1 MRRCKFKQQNEVT
14 EAKNYATGYEEFIKN
29 CKARN
34 LSDYTLRYYQTID
47 YVMKQYCDEEQI
59 LLSNIDITFYDEFI
73 LFLKDRNIKDTT
85 IFSYAKGM
93 RTILYFFM
101 EKGYMKE
108 FKVSMPQ
115 VDVPLKSVYTKQ
127 EIAALLKMP
136 DMNTCSFSELRSW
149 MMVVYFVGTGQRLRT
164 VLGLKIEDVDLE
176 NAVVIL
182 KNMKNRKHTI
192 LPLPYKVVE
201 ALRIYLSYR
210 GGKKNEYLF
219 CSWDGLELTK
229 RGAEEAIR
237 RYNRARGVEKTSIHA
252 FRHSFATNY
261 LESGGDL
268 FRLQQLMC
276 HSNINITKGYIH
288 MTTKEVGRDLDDLT
302 YLNDVSF
309 HKIKIQKKN

>member
-1 MRRCKFKQQNEVT
+1 MRRCKFKKQIEVVEEKT
-14 EAKNYATGYEEFIKN
+14 FAAGYEEFVKN
-29 CKARN
+29 CMARN
-34 LSDYTLRYYQTID
+34 LSDYTLRYYKTIE
-47 YVMKQYCDEEQI
+47 YVLKQYCDMENQ
-59 LLSNIDITFYDEFI
+59 LVKNIDTSFYNDFI
-73 LFLKDRNIKDTT
+73 IFLQERNIRDTT
-85 IFSYAKGM
+85 IFSYAKGL

-101 EKGYMKE
+101 EKGYVKE
-108 FKVSMPQ
+108 FKIAMPQ
-115 VDVPLKSVYTKQ
+115 ADEPLKDVYTKQ
-127 EIAALLKMP
+127 ELEALLKVP
-136 DMNTCSFSELRSW
+136 DLKNCSFSTLRSW
-149 MMVVYFVGTGQRLRT
+149 MMIVYFVGTGQRLRT

-182 KNMKNRKHTI
+182 RNMKNRKHTI

-210 GGKKNEYLF
+210 GGQKNEFLF
-219 CSWDGLELTK
+219 CSWSGLELTK

-261 LESGGDL
+261 LEAGGDL

-288 MTTKEVGRDLDDLT
+288 MTTRGIGRDLDDLT
-302 YLNDVSF
+302 YLNNVSF
-309 HKIKIQKKN
+309 GKIKIK

>member
-1 MRRCKFKQQNEVT
+1 MRRCKIKKQM
-14 EAKNYATGYEEFIKN
+14 EATGEKSYAVGYEEFIKN

-47 YVMKQYCDEEQI
+47 YVMKQYCDKEQI
-59 LLSNIDITFYDEFI
+59 LLSNIDITFYDDFI

-85 IFSYAKGM
+85 IFSYAKGV

-101 EKGYMKE
+101 EKGYTSE
-108 FKVSMPQ
+108 FKISMPQ
-115 VDVPLKSVYTKQ
+115 VDVPLKTVYTKQ

-136 DMNTCSFSELRSW
+136 DLNTCSFSELRSW
-149 MMVVYFVGTGQRLRT
+149 MMIVYFVGTGQRLRT

-219 CSWDGLELTK
+219 CAWDGLELTK

-237 RYNRARGVEKTSIHA
+237 RYNRARG
-252 FRHSFATNY
+252 
-261 LESGGDL
+261 
-268 FRLQQLMC
+268 
-276 HSNINITKGYIH
+276 
-288 MTTKEVGRDLDDLT
+288 
-302 YLNDVSF
+302 DVCS
-309 HKIKIQKKN
+309 K